1 LLARGT
7 AQRGRL
13 LFFSARTACGTCHAI
28 AGEGGKIGSDLTK
41 VGAIRSGRDILESIL
56 FPSSTFAQGYQSVM
70 VSTTDGQN
78 LDGLIAGETEDGI
91 LLRDTGTETLI
102 RKEQIVD
109 IKPSS
114 VSLMPSGL
122 EQGMTREEF
131 ADLLAYLQSLK

>member
-1 LLARGT
+1 
-7 AQRGRL
+7 
-13 LFFSARTACGTCHAI
+13 
-28 AGEGGKIGSDLTK
+28 
-41 VGAIRSGRDILESIL
+41 
-56 FPSSTFAQGYQSVM
+56 M